1 MKTKYEG
8 LWYDEEKKLY
18 KSKSFSNKKILE
30 LINKER
36 AWTRFVVFKNKYHKK
51 GDNRPEFVLTFQD
64 NSTFDKE
71 LNEEEENIGNEYI
84 LLEDAINIMQSAVRS
99 AEYGNSD
106 AGFEYSQDMRQL
118 SVYAEPIN

>member
-1 MKTKYEG
+1 MKTK
-8 LWYDEEKKLY
+8 
-18 KSKSFSNKKILE
+18 N
-30 LINKER
+30 
-36 AWTRFVVFKNKYHKK
+36 
-51 GDNRPEFVLTFQD
+51 
-64 NSTFDKE
+64 
-71 LNEEEENIGNEYI
+71 EEENIGNEYI

>member
-1 MKTKYEG
+1 MKTKYDG
-8 LWYDEEKKLY
+8 LWYDEDKKLY

-36 AWTRFVVFKNKYHKK
+36 AGTRLVVFKNKYHKK
-51 GDNRPEFVLTFQD
+51 GDNRPEFILTFQD

-71 LNEEEENIGNEYI
+71 LNEEDENIGNEYI

-106 AGFEYSQDMRQL
+106 AAFECSQDMRQL